1 MKRKKIYEDEDFLTI
16 KMMYE
21 RKGLNLTKIAKAL
34 GMSRG
39 NIYKAFHNNYRP
51 TIDKVFNYVSNYG

>member
-1 MKRKKIYEDEDFLTI
+1 
-16 KMMYE
+16 MYE

-34 GMSRG
+34 GMSRE